1 MVTAALS
8 SSPVAVSPDALVR
21 LAAIAEAAGRAT
33 LAWYHDGVPV
43 EQKGAAGGGPV
54 TAADRAAHDLIVRAL
69 AEWDPA
75 IPVISEEGE
84 IPGPDVRRHWS
95 RFWLVDPL
103 DGTKEFLQRNG
114 EFTVNIA
121 LVDRGVPV
129 LGAIHAP
136 ALDLLYYAGE
146 GLGAWKRERGGAP
159 VRLVSRPPLPGHPLR
174 VAESRS
180 HPSRELEAWLR
191 TVPVAERVAAGSSLK
206 FCWVAEG
213 KADVY
218 PRFGPTMEWDVAA
231 GDCIFRNS
239 GLGGP
244 RRSPLRYN
252 QPELRNDGFVI
263 GLLDQA
269 LDTGSRA
276 GLVLWFTGLSGSGKS
291 TVARRIVERLERE
304 GRAVEYLDGDT
315 IRDLFPNT
323 GFTRDE
329 RDAHIRRVGYLASRL
344 ERHGVVVVC
353 ALVSPYRASRRFV
366 RELCRR
372 FIEIWVATPFEEC
385 ERRDVKGLY
394 ARARRGEIRHFTG
407 LDDPYEPPERPELTL
422 DTTGLSVDDAVE
434 RVWAYLAE
442 AGVLEP
448 QGGGLGGGPR

>member
-1 MVTAALS
+1 MVTSAPP
-8 SSPVAVSPDALVR
+8 SPVAVSPDALVR

-43 EQKGAAGGGPV
+43 EQKGGAGPV

-84 IPGPDVRRHWS
+84 IPGPDVRRGWT

-103 DGTKEFLQRNG
+103 DGTKEFIQRNG
-114 EFTVNIA
+114 EFTVNVA
-121 LVDRGVPV
+121 LIERGVPV

-159 VRLVSRPPLPGHPLR
+159 VRLVSRPPLPGRPLR

-191 TVPVAERVAAGSSLK
+191 TVPVAERVPAGSSLK

-213 KADVY
+213 KADIY

-239 GLGGP
+239 GVGSP

-269 LDTGSRA
+269 LDAERRA

-291 TVARRIVERLERE
+291 TIARRIVERLERE
-304 GRAVEYLDGDT
+304 GRAVEYLDGDA
-315 IRDLFPNT
+315 IRDLFPGT
-323 GFTRDE
+323 GFTREE

-344 ERHGVVVVC
+344 ERHGVAVVA
-353 ALVSPYRASRRFV
+353 ALVSPYRDSRRFV

-372 FIEIWVATPFEEC
+372 FIEVWVATPFEEC

-394 ARARRGEIRHFTG
+394 LRARRGEIRHFTG

-422 DTTGLSVDDAVE
+422 DTTGLPVEAAVE
-434 RVWAYLAE
+434 QVWAYLTE
-442 AGVLEP
+442 TGILES
-448 QGGGLGGGPR
+448 